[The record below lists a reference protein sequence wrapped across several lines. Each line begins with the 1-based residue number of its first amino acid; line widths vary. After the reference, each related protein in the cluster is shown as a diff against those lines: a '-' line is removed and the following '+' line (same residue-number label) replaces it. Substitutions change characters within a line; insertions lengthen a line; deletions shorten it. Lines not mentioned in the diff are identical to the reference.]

1 MKWVFAGWAVMIL
14 VVGVLV
20 TALTAGQPTKEEE
33 AAAQAKEAEEAKK
46 PPAEL
51 TATDTIVRRIEEIR
65 GLRFAGATPEVE
77 VVPATQVEQ
86 ALTKL
91 DSTAQQEET
100 PEDKKLTAATGILL
114 AQAGAVEPDA
124 VQQVTQQNATPG
136 ARSAFVPEERKVLV
150 DKELAESDP
159 QNAELLI
166 AYELARG
173 LEAEGFEEVGRHP
186 RPFRDDE
193 AARIALQEGAA
204 ALAAE
209 QYAAEHFGAS
219 EPVEPNVADLQ
230 ERGEDPAT
238 PPALKE
244 LATFPT
250 RAGRDFVEG
259 IHEDGGWP
267 AVDRA
272 HEEPPVTTRE
282 VLHPDA
288 DEEDAPPA
296 PTIEIE
302 DILGEGWQELASADV
317 GELDTIT
324 MLASGA
330 GENAAREAADGWRTG
345 RFQTFGK
352 GAQAQQCKPPCRKES
367 VSIVVLRW
375 ADPSE
380 SEDFEGAIRVALE
393 SGADAEKESEEGT
406 WTIDNGGAALVR
418 AGRFTSLV
426 FAPDARL
433 AGRIAETSLEG

>member
-1 MKWVFAGWAVMIL
+1 MLSGPSTV
-14 VVGVLV
+14 
-20 TALTAGQPTKEEE
+20 
-33 AAAQAKEAEEAKK
+33 
-46 PPAEL
+46 EL
-51 TATDTIVRRIEEIR
+51 PSGSQT
-65 GLRFAGATPEVE
+65 
-77 VVPATQVEQ
+77 
-86 ALTKL
+86 
-91 DSTAQQEET
+91 
-100 PEDKKLTAATGILL
+100 
-114 AQAGAVEPDA
+114 
-124 VQQVTQQNATPG
+124 
-136 ARSAFVPEERKVLV
+136 KVLV

-193 AARIALQEGAA
+193 SARIALQDGAA

-244 LATFPT
+244 LAAFPT
-250 RAGRDFVEG
+250 REGRDFVEG

-288 DEEDAPPA
+288 GEEDAPPA

-302 DILGEGWQELASADV
+302 DVLGKGWTELASADV

-324 MLASGA
+324 MLVSGA
-330 GENAAREAADGWRTG
+330 GEGPAREAADGWRTG

-352 GAQAQQCKPPCRKES
+352 GPQAQQCKPPCRKEA
-367 VSIVVLRW
+367 VSIIVLRW

-380 SEDFEGAIRVALE
+380 SEDFEGAVRVALE
-393 SGADAEKESEEGT
+393 SGADAQKESDENT
-406 WTIDNGGAALVR
+406 WTIENGGAALER

-433 AGRIAETSLEG
+433 AGEIAETSLEGYSSSATYGARRRKTRNPTTRIAERDDAA